1 MPRVAYLVLGWFCVL
16 LGVIGIFLP
25 IMPTTV
31 FLIAAAFLFG
41 RGSPRARA
49 WLTGHPVLGPP
60 ILRWE
65 ETGAIS
71 RPAKAWASIAMGASL
86 ALAWWLGVPGWVL
99 AVQAVCLGAAA
110 AFVLTRPS

>member
-1 MPRVAYLVLGWFCVL
+1 MPRLAYLVLGWVCVAL
-16 LGVIGIFLP
+16 AVIGALLP

-49 WLTGHPVLGPP
+49 WLLGHPLLGPP
-60 ILRWE
+60 IRKWE

-71 RPAKAWASIAMGASL
+71 PGAKALATGAMALSVGLAFLLGA
-86 ALAWWLGVPGWVL
+86 PGWVL
-99 AVQAVCLGAAA
+99 VLQTLCLAAA
-110 AFVLTRPS
+110 GGFVLTRPS